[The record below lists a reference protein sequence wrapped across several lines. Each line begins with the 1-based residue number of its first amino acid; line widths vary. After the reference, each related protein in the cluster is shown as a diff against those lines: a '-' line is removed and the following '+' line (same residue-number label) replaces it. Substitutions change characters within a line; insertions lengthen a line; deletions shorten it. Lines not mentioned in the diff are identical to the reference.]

1 MDLTL
6 VGTFLVALLAGF
18 FSWKQL
24 QNDDDINVNEEQES
38 ALYEPRKKPS
48 KTKNNKNQKRGNTT
62 RRSSVSTTVSTA
74 TTVKTVETASAK
86 VEAVVE
92 AVVAETASKPVESA
106 KSAKN
111 SGFNMKSACE
121 QIKTILAEA
130 ESSEKLEKLLEQAK
144 LCESGTFKET
154 AKEASNLR
162 KQLEREQDQ
171 ASKAKEELVA
181 IKKNLEI
188 AVRDNNEFKAKNK
201 RVADQAREAV
211 SKELEAKDKSIEQ
224 LKSDFN
230 KVKAELNGFTSNEE
244 AMKKKLDQANIMNSV
259 LQSSVAA
266 GVKAQRLANAA
277 ADNAISGNVVN
288 APEFIALKA
297 EKETLE
303 KENQKLAKDLK
314 TAENSRKQM
323 KESSEKFKKTLEK
336 SETARKQAEAAL
348 NEAQTTPESNGD
360 QEQLLELV
368 AKTENNLQ
376 AARQE
381 VAELKNTVSEA
392 EQSKSGL
399 TEQIDALKVQLS
411 TAEHESKVA
420 KEAAAG
426 ESGDANAELAS
437 VKNELVSV
445 RAELEQANA
454 VHDKSSK
461 EIWQKLDAANA
472 ENDKIGASLEAQV
485 KKTSE
490 VQSNLNELTGTYD
503 TVSNELNDYKI
514 TLSEVQVKL
523 ESFETVENQLKAEN
537 VSLKSQLE
545 TKSAT
550 PTVDT
555 SALDAKINELSSQ
568 KAVFEAKS
576 VKAEQKLEKTL
587 SMLDKIETHVNEEAQ
602 NMLKIQSDKEE
613 VQNKLAASESE
624 CNNLKE
630 TVTSIKTKL
639 VGLQTAFDGQVNVLN
654 QKINNLETENTSLKA
669 VKVSVAPVT
678 NGNHLTNG
686 NDAGDTTSPASE
698 KWVMLN
704 GGENR
709 QSVQSMSD
717 SDADDKGTPV

>member
-314 TAENSRKQM
+314 TAENSKKQM
-323 KESSEKFKKTLEK
+323 KESSEKSKKTLEK
-336 SETARKQAEAAL
+336 SEIARKQAEAAL
-348 NEAQTTPESNGD
+348 NEAQTTAESNGD

-381 VAELKNTVSEA
+381 VDDLKNTVSEA

-411 TAEHESKVA
+411 TAEHESKIA
-420 KEAAAG
+420 KEAAG
-426 ESGDANAELAS
+426 ESGDADAELAS

-461 EIWQKLDAANA
+461 EIWQKLDAANV

-490 VQSNLNELTGTYD
+490 VQSNLNELTGTY
-503 TVSNELNDYKI
+503 
-514 TLSEVQVKL
+514 
-523 ESFETVENQLKAEN
+523 
-537 VSLKSQLE
+537 
-545 TKSAT
+545 
-550 PTVDT
+550 
-555 SALDAKINELSSQ
+555 
-568 KAVFEAKS
+568 
-576 VKAEQKLEKTL
+576 
-587 SMLDKIETHVNEEAQ
+587 
-602 NMLKIQSDKEE
+602 
-613 VQNKLAASESE
+613 
-624 CNNLKE
+624 
-630 TVTSIKTKL
+630 
-639 VGLQTAFDGQVNVLN
+639 G
-654 QKINNLETENTSLKA
+654 
-669 VKVSVAPVT
+669 
-678 NGNHLTNG
+678 
-686 NDAGDTTSPASE
+686 
-698 KWVMLN
+698 
-704 GGENR
+704 
-709 QSVQSMSD
+709 
-717 SDADDKGTPV
+717 

>member
-48 KTKNNKNQKRGNTT
+48 KTKNNKNQKKGNTT

-92 AVVAETASKPVESA
+92 AVVVETASKPVESI
-106 KSAKN
+106 KSVKN

-314 TAENSRKQM
+314 TAENSKKQM
-323 KESSEKFKKTLEK
+323 KESSEKSKKTLEK
-336 SETARKQAEAAL
+336 SEIARKQAEAAL

-381 VAELKNTVSEA
+381 VADLKNTVSEA

-411 TAEHESKVA
+411 SAEHESKVA
-420 KEAAAG
+420 KEAAG

-437 VKNELVSV
+437 VQNELVSV

-461 EIWQKLDAANA
+461 EIWQKLDAANV

-537 VSLKSQLE
+537 VSLKTQLE

-550 PTVDT
+550 TTVDT

-639 VGLQTAFDGQVNVLN
+639 VGLQTAFDGQVNDLN

-678 NGNHLTNG
+678 NGNHVTNG

>member
-314 TAENSRKQM
+314 TAENSKKQM
-323 KESSEKFKKTLEK
+323 KESSEKSKKTLEK
-336 SETARKQAEAAL
+336 SEIARKQAEAAL
-348 NEAQTTPESNGD
+348 NEAQTTAESNGD

-381 VAELKNTVSEA
+381 VDDLKNTVSEA

-411 TAEHESKVA
+411 TAEHESKIA
-420 KEAAAG
+420 KEAAG
-426 ESGDANAELAS
+426 ESGDADAELAS

-461 EIWQKLDAANA
+461 EIWQKLDAANV

-545 TKSAT
+545 TNSAT

-654 QKINNLETENTSLKA
+654 QKINNLETENISLKA

>member
-314 TAENSRKQM
+314 TAENSKKQM
-323 KESSEKFKKTLEK
+323 KESSEKSKKTLEK
-336 SETARKQAEAAL
+336 SEIARKQAEAAL

-360 QEQLLELV
+360 QEQLFELV
-368 AKTENNLQ
+368 AKTEDNLQ

-381 VAELKNTVSEA
+381 VADLKNTVSEA

-420 KEAAAG
+420 KEAAG

-437 VKNELVSV
+437 VQNVLVSV
-445 RAELEQANA
+445 RAELEQAND

-461 EIWQKLDAANA
+461 EIWQKLDAANV

>member
-314 TAENSRKQM
+314 TAENSKKQM
-323 KESSEKFKKTLEK
+323 KESSEKSKKTLEK
-336 SETARKQAEAAL
+336 SEIARKQAEAAL

-360 QEQLLELV
+360 QEQLFELV
-368 AKTENNLQ
+368 AKTEDNLQ

-381 VAELKNTVSEA
+381 VADLKNTVSEA

-420 KEAAAG
+420 KEAAG

-437 VKNELVSV
+437 VQNVLVSV

-461 EIWQKLDAANA
+461 EIWQKLDAANV

-485 KKTSE
+485 KKTSA

>member
-1 MDLTL
+1 
-6 VGTFLVALLAGF
+6 
-18 FSWKQL
+18 
-24 QNDDDINVNEEQES
+24 
-38 ALYEPRKKPS
+38 
-48 KTKNNKNQKRGNTT
+48 
-62 RRSSVSTTVSTA
+62 
-74 TTVKTVETASAK
+74 
-86 VEAVVE
+86 
-92 AVVAETASKPVESA
+92 
-106 KSAKN
+106 
-111 SGFNMKSACE
+111 MKSACE

-314 TAENSRKQM
+314 TAENSKKQM
-323 KESSEKFKKTLEK
+323 KESSEKSKKTLEK
-336 SETARKQAEAAL
+336 SEIARKQAEAAL

-360 QEQLLELV
+360 QEQLFELV
-368 AKTENNLQ
+368 AKTEDNLQ

-381 VAELKNTVSEA
+381 VADLKNTVSEA

-420 KEAAAG
+420 KEAAG

-437 VKNELVSV
+437 VQNVLVSV
-445 RAELEQANA
+445 RAELEQAND

-461 EIWQKLDAANA
+461 EIWQKLDAANV

>member
-48 KTKNNKNQKRGNTT
+48 KTKNNKNQKRGSTT

-314 TAENSRKQM
+314 TAENSKKQM
-323 KESSEKFKKTLEK
+323 KESSEKSKKTLEK
-336 SETARKQAEAAL
+336 SEIARKQAEAAL

-360 QEQLLELV
+360 QEQLFELV
-368 AKTENNLQ
+368 AKTEDNLQ

-381 VAELKNTVSEA
+381 VADLKNTVSEA

-420 KEAAAG
+420 KEAAG

-437 VKNELVSV
+437 VQNVLVSV
-445 RAELEQANA
+445 RAELEQAND

-461 EIWQKLDAANA
+461 EIWQKLDAANV

>member
-74 TTVKTVETASAK
+74 TTVKTVEPVSAK
-86 VEAVVE
+86 VEAVVD
-92 AVVAETASKPVESA
+92 AVVASETASKPAESA

-144 LCESGTFKET
+144 LCDSSSFKET
-154 AKEASNLR
+154 TKEANNLR

-171 ASKAKEELVA
+171 AAKTREELVLV
-181 IKKNLEI
+181 KKNMDI
-188 AVRDNNEFKAKNK
+188 AVKDNNEFKAKNK

-224 LKSDFN
+224 LITDFN

-244 AMKKKLDQANIMNSV
+244 AMKKKLDQANVMNSI
-259 LQSSVAA
+259 LQSSIAA

-288 APEFIALKA
+288 APEFVALKA

-303 KENQKLAKDLK
+303 KESQKLAKDLK
-314 TAENSRKQM
+314 TAENSKKQM
-323 KESSEKFKKTLEK
+323 KETSEKSKKSLEK
-336 SETARKQAEAAL
+336 SETARKTAEAAL
-348 NEAQTTPESNGD
+348 KEAQTTPQSNGD

-368 AKTENNLQ
+368 AKTENNLRV
-376 AARQE
+376 ARTE
-381 VAELKNTVSEA
+381 VADLKNTVSEA
-392 EQSKSGL
+392 DISKSGL

-420 KEAAAG
+420 TEAAG
-426 ESGDANAELAS
+426 ESGDASAELAS
-437 VKNELVSV
+437 VKTELVSV
-445 RAELEQANA
+445 RAELEQVNS
-454 VHDKSSK
+454 VHEKSSK

-472 ENDKIGASLEAQV
+472 ENEKTGASLEAQA

-490 VQSNLNELTGTYD
+490 VQGDLNELTGTYD
-503 TVSNELNDYKI
+503 TVTNELNEYKVN
-514 TLSEVQVKL
+514 LSEIRDKL
-523 ESFETVENQLKAEN
+523 ESFETLENQLNAEN
-537 VSLKSQLE
+537 ASLKSQLE
-545 TKSAT
+545 NKPST
-550 PTVDT
+550 PAVDT

-568 KAVFEAKS
+568 KALFEAKS

-602 NMLKIQSDKEE
+602 NMLNIQSDKEE
-613 VQNKLAASESE
+613 VQNKLAASEAE
-624 CNNLKE
+624 CNILKE
-630 TVTSIKTKL
+630 AVKNIKTNL
-639 VGLQTAFDGQVNVLN
+639 VGLQTAFDGQVNDLN

-669 VKVSVAPVT
+669 VKISVAPVT
-678 NGNHLTNG
+678 NGNHPTNG
-686 NDAGDTTSPASE
+686 NEAGDTTSPASE

>member
-162 KQLEREQDQ
+162 KQLDREQDQ

-314 TAENSRKQM
+314 TAENSKKQM
-323 KESSEKFKKTLEK
+323 KESSEKSKKTLEK
-336 SETARKQAEAAL
+336 SEIARKQAEAAL
-348 NEAQTTPESNGD
+348 NEAQTTAESNGD

-381 VAELKNTVSEA
+381 VDDLKNTVSEA

-411 TAEHESKVA
+411 TAEHESKIA
-420 KEAAAG
+420 KEAAG
-426 ESGDANAELAS
+426 ESGDADAELAS

-461 EIWQKLDAANA
+461 EIWQKLDAANV

-545 TKSAT
+545 TNSAT

-654 QKINNLETENTSLKA
+654 QKINNLETENISLKA

>member
-1 MDLTL
+1 
-6 VGTFLVALLAGF
+6 
-18 FSWKQL
+18 
-24 QNDDDINVNEEQES
+24 
-38 ALYEPRKKPS
+38 
-48 KTKNNKNQKRGNTT
+48 
-62 RRSSVSTTVSTA
+62 
-74 TTVKTVETASAK
+74 
-86 VEAVVE
+86 
-92 AVVAETASKPVESA
+92 
-106 KSAKN
+106 
-111 SGFNMKSACE
+111 MKSACE

-314 TAENSRKQM
+314 TAENSKKQM
-323 KESSEKFKKTLEK
+323 KESSEKSKKTLEK
-336 SETARKQAEAAL
+336 SEIARKQAEAAL

-381 VAELKNTVSEA
+381 VADLKNTVSEA

-411 TAEHESKVA
+411 SAEHESKVA
-420 KEAAAG
+420 KEAAG

-437 VKNELVSV
+437 VQNELVSV

-461 EIWQKLDAANA
+461 EIWQKLDAANV

-537 VSLKSQLE
+537 VSLKTQLE

-550 PTVDT
+550 TTVDT

-639 VGLQTAFDGQVNVLN
+639 VGLQTAFDGQVNDLN

-678 NGNHLTNG
+678 NGNHVTNG

>member
-74 TTVKTVETASAK
+74 TTVKTVESVAAK

-92 AVVAETASKPVESA
+92 PVVVEAASKPVESA

-144 LCESGTFKET
+144 LCESST
-154 AKEASNLR
+154 AKENAKEANNLR
-162 KQLEREQDQ
+162 KQLDREQDQ
-171 ASKAKEELVA
+171 AAKAKEDLVT

-211 SKELEAKDKSIEQ
+211 SKDLEAKDKSIEQ

-230 KVKAELNGFTSNEE
+230 KVKAELNGFTSNEA
-244 AMKKKLDQANIMNSV
+244 AMQKKLDQANMMNTV
-259 LQSSVAA
+259 LQSSVSA

-288 APEFIALKA
+288 APEFVALKA
-297 EKETLE
+297 EKENLE
-303 KENQKLAKDLK
+303 KENQKIAKDLK
-314 TAENSRKQM
+314 TSENSKKQM
-323 KESSEKFKKTLEK
+323 KESSEKSKKSLEK
-336 SETARKQAEAAL
+336 SESARKTAEAAL
-348 NEAQTTPESNGD
+348 KEAQATPESNVD
-360 QEQLLELV
+360 QEQLLALV

-376 AARQE
+376 AARTE
-381 VAELKNTVSEA
+381 VADLKKNVSEV
-392 EQSKSGL
+392 ENSKSGL

-420 KEAAAG
+420 KEAAG
-426 ESGDANAELAS
+426 DSGNASAELAS
-437 VKNELVSV
+437 VKSELVSV

-472 ENDKIGASLEAQV
+472 EIERSGAGLEAQV
-485 KKTSE
+485 KKTSA
-490 VQSNLNELTGTYD
+490 VQGNLNELTGTYD
-503 TVSNELNDYKI
+503 TVTNELNDYKI

-537 VSLKSQLE
+537 ASLKSQLDN
-545 TKSAT
+545 KSST
-550 PTVDT
+550 PVVDT
-555 SALDAKINELSSQ
+555 SALDAEIKALSSQ

-630 TVTSIKTKL
+630 TVTNIKTKL
-639 VGLQTAFDGQVNVLN
+639 VGLQTAFDGQVNDLN

-686 NDAGDTTSPASE
+686 NEAGDTTSPASE

>member
-314 TAENSRKQM
+314 TAENSKKQM
-323 KESSEKFKKTLEK
+323 KESSEKSKKTLEK
-336 SETARKQAEAAL
+336 SEIARKQAEAAL

-360 QEQLLELV
+360 QEQLFELV
-368 AKTENNLQ
+368 AKTEDNLQ

-381 VAELKNTVSEA
+381 VADLKNTVSEA

-420 KEAAAG
+420 KEAAG

-437 VKNELVSV
+437 VQNVLVSV

-461 EIWQKLDAANA
+461 EIWQKLDAANV

>member
-62 RRSSVSTTVSTA
+62 RRSSVSTTISTA
-74 TTVKTVETASAK
+74 TTVKTVESVAAK

-92 AVVAETASKPVESA
+92 AVVVEAASKPVEST
-106 KSAKN
+106 KSTKN

-144 LCESGTFKET
+144 LCESST
-154 AKEASNLR
+154 AKENAKEANNLR
-162 KQLEREQDQ
+162 KQLDREQDQ
-171 ASKAKEELVA
+171 AAKTKEDLA
-181 IKKNLEI
+181 TIKKNLEI

-211 SKELEAKDKSIEQ
+211 SKDLEAKNKSIEQ

-230 KVKAELNGFTSNEE
+230 KVKAELNGFTSNE
-244 AMKKKLDQANIMNSV
+244 AALQKKLDQANMMNTV
-259 LQSSVAA
+259 LQSSVSA

-288 APEFIALKA
+288 APEFVALKA
-297 EKETLE
+297 EKENLE
-303 KENQKLAKDLK
+303 KENQKIAKDLK
-314 TAENSRKQM
+314 TAENSKKQM
-323 KESSEKFKKTLEK
+323 KESAEKSKKSLEK
-336 SETARKQAEAAL
+336 SESARKTAEAAL
-348 NEAQTTPESNGD
+348 KEAQATSESNVD
-360 QEQLLELV
+360 QEQLLALV

-376 AARQE
+376 AARTE
-381 VAELKNTVSEA
+381 VVDLKKNVSEV
-392 EQSKSGL
+392 ENSKSGL

-411 TAEHESKVA
+411 TAVHESKVA
-420 KEAAAG
+420 KEAAG
-426 ESGDANAELAS
+426 ESGNASAELAS
-437 VKNELVSV
+437 VQNELVSV
-445 RAELEQANA
+445 RTELEQANA

-472 ENDKIGASLEAQV
+472 EIERSGADLEAQV
-485 KKTSE
+485 KKTSA
-490 VQSNLNELTGTYD
+490 VQGNLDELTGTYD
-503 TVSNELNDYKI
+503 TVTNELNDYKI

-537 VSLKSQLE
+537 ASLKSQLDN
-545 TKSAT
+545 KSST
-550 PTVDT
+550 PVVDT
-555 SALDAKINELSSQ
+555 SALDAEIKALSSQ

-630 TVTSIKTKL
+630 TVTNIKTKL
-639 VGLQTAFDGQVNVLN
+639 VGLQTAFDGQVNDLN

-678 NGNHLTNG
+678 NGNHLNNG

>member
-74 TTVKTVETASAK
+74 TTVRTVETASAK

-314 TAENSRKQM
+314 TAENSKKQM
-323 KESSEKFKKTLEK
+323 KESSEKSKKTLEK

-381 VAELKNTVSEA
+381 VADLKNTVSEA

-420 KEAAAG
+420 KEAAG

-437 VKNELVSV
+437 VQNELLSV

-537 VSLKSQLE
+537 FSLKSQLE

-550 PTVDT
+550 PIVDT